1 MKMKPC
7 LEVVSYR
14 LKEDVSAETFMR
26 HVNILQEALSGGDG
40 FIKRE
45 VYYDAENGVWVELAE
60 WESLEAAK
68 QCEAKIMQEPFMAE
82 AMGLIDEST
91 MQMYFV
97 KQVL

>member
-1 MKMKPC
+1 MKPC

-14 LKEDVSAETFMR
+14 LKKDVSVETFMKY
-26 HVNILQEALSGGDG
+26 VNMLQEALSGGNG
-40 FIKRE
+40 FVKRE
-45 VYYDAENGVWVELAE
+45 VFYDGPNDVWVELAE

-91 MQMYFV
+91 IHMYFV
-97 KQVL
+97 KQVI

>member
-1 MKMKPC
+1 MKTC

-14 LKEDVSAETFMR
+14 LKQDVSEETFMGY
-26 HVNILQEALSGGDG
+26 VNMLQEALCEGDG
-40 FIKRE
+40 FVKRE
-45 VYYDAENGVWVELAE
+45 VFFNAESGVWVELAE

-91 MQMYFV
+91 IQMHFA
-97 KQVL
+97 KQVI